1 MFSKLETESDREKML
16 KIIQDSI
23 AHASDKLIK
32 GKCLALI
39 SKGPGLDKQ
48 PSNEDEL
55 TASNKNE
62 MSGKKS
68 QGSEN
73 LTPGDIE
80 TPYLELAPQERSE
93 REVKCSPPSDGQL
106 DQQCKDLLNQYEI
119 EDIEGYG
126 EEEEEKFSTG
136 D

>member
-32 GKCLALI
+32 VKCLALI

-68 QGSEN
+68 
-73 LTPGDIE
+73 
-80 TPYLELAPQERSE
+80 
-93 REVKCSPPSDGQL
+93 
-106 DQQCKDLLNQYEI
+106 
-119 EDIEGYG
+119 
-126 EEEEEKFSTG
+126 
-136 D
+136 